1 MAKLVLSFSEVY
13 IGNDIIGII
22 IYLGKIGIIIYLDII
37 GITIY
42 LGIIGIII
50 YLGMNI
56 VTCLTTLLL
65 AS

>member
-1 MAKLVLSFSEVY
+1 M
-13 IGNDIIGII
+13 NDILAIIIYPGMNVII
-22 IYLGKIGIIIYLDII
+22 IYLGIIGII
-37 GITIY
+37 IY

-56 VTCLTTLLL
+56 VTCLTILFL